1 MVSLIWESCL
11 RRGCLNE
18 GFAPLCCRRRR
29 SRLHDRSKPLALG
42 IRQITFDIE
51 RHPQRDS
58 GMVRSG
64 SELTRM
70 KKGNYQKALLPWD
83 HHGSGRE
90 HKQSPEQVRD
100 EVQSKL
106 DSYTWSGKSSVT
118 IFVPELEQW
127 LWYCETALLS
137 YYGISSND
145 LNAWL
150 TERSGKLGKPV
161 DVLKAEQPKELFEY
175 VMRYHL
181 RRTISPRDF
190 AGIGRLA
197 SVNALMKCESFRS
210 IVNVL
215 RVWFPQ

>member
-1 MVSLIWESCL
+1 MKDLLLYVADADAQAFMNSL
-11 RRGCLNE
+11 LN
-18 GFAPLCCRRRR
+18 
-29 SRLHDRSKPLALG
+29 KPLALG

-58 GMVRSG
+58 GMVQSG

-70 KKGNYQKALLPWD
+70 MKGKYQKALLTWD

-100 EVQSKL
+100 EIQKKL
-106 DSYTWSGKSSVT
+106 DSYTWRENSSVT

-127 LWYCETALLS
+127 LFYSENALIS
-137 YYGISSND
+137 YFDISAD
-145 LNAWL
+145 QLNKWIAD
-150 TERSGKLGKPV
+150 RCAKLGKAI

-175 VMRYHL
+175 VMRDRL
-181 RRTISPRDF
+181 KRTISPRDF
-190 AGIGRLA
+190 AEIGKLA
-197 SVNALMKCESFRS
+197 GVNGLMACKSFRS
-210 IVNVL
+210 VVDVL